1 MRTLGDIPKRYAGLS
16 PSREA
21 LVFEDRRISWSAL
34 NDRINRLANWLL
46 HQGFGTGDTISAL
59 AQNCNQYYEL
69 YYASFKIGAI
79 MAPVNYRLSPDE
91 MLYLLNISG
100 SRVLFVGSEYLDF
113 VEENR
118 ERMEHVK
125 TMVSFDGPV
134 PGMHEYEDILAR
146 SSAAEPGI
154 EVGEDEV
161 ALISYTGGTTG
172 LPKGAML
179 THRNFFTVMR
189 TILIYG
195 DLTADDVTLQVLPPF
210 HLTIWQ
216 TLIAHYIGAKSVL
229 NKRLDLH
236 HVMGLFTREG
246 ITHINL
252 VPVLLN
258 WIVNDPDFEDYDFSS
273 LRNVTYGGSPI
284 PTAVLEKCLAS
295 MQPRFSQGY
304 GLTEC
309 TLLATVLGS
318 EAHVLSSDPTAAKR
332 LQSAGREALH
342 NEVRV
347 VDEEGTELPPGEV
360 GEIVIR
366 GPNVMKG
373 YWRDPEQTA
382 DRIRNGWLHSNDMG
396 YFDED
401 RYLFIVD
408 RKQFM
413 IITGGENVYPKEV
426 EDVIYEH
433 PAVSE
438 AAVVSAPDET
448 WGETVAAVVVLKE
461 GGSLDADDLVSFCR
475 ERLAGY
481 KCPRIVKFVAA
492 LPKTPIMKIDAMQVR
507 EAFWGVKER
516 RVT

>member
-1 MRTLGDIPKRYAGLS
+1 MRTLGDIPGRYARLS
-16 PSREA
+16 PAREA
-21 LVFEDRRISWSAL
+21 LVFEDRRISWSTF

-46 HQGFGTGDTISAL
+46 HRGFKAGDTISAL

-69 YYASFKIGAI
+69 YYASFKIGTI
-79 MAPVNYRLSPDE
+79 MAPVNYRLGPTE
-91 MLYLLNISG
+91 MLYLLDLSQ
-100 SRVLFVGSEYLDF
+100 SRILFVGAEYHDF
-113 VEENR
+113 VQENL
-118 ERMEHVK
+118 ERMENVEVL
-125 TMVSFDGPV
+125 VSFDGAV
-134 PGMHEYEDILAR
+134 AGMLDYEDILA
-146 SSAAEPGI
+146 SSSPSEPGS

-161 ALISYTGGTTG
+161 ALISFTGGTTG

-195 DLTADDVTLQVLPPF
+195 DLTADDITLQVLPPF

-229 NKRLDLH
+229 NKKLDLH
-236 HVMGLFTREG
+236 HVMGLFAQEG

-258 WIVNDPDFEDYDFSS
+258 WIVNDPQFAEYDFSS

-284 PTAVLEKCLAS
+284 PMAVLEKCLAA

-309 TLLATVLGS
+309 TLLATVLGA
-318 EAHVLSSDPTAAKR
+318 EDHLLSSDPAARKH

-347 VDEEGTELPPGEV
+347 VDGEGNGLPSGEV
-360 GEIVIR
+360 GEIIIK

-373 YWRDPEQTA
+373 YWRDAEQTA
-382 DRIRNGWLHSNDMG
+382 DRIKEGWLYSNDMG

-401 RYLFIVD
+401 GYLYIVD

-426 EDVIYEH
+426 EDILYQH

-438 AAVVSAPDET
+438 AAVVSAPDER
-448 WGETVAAVVVLKE
+448 WGETVAAAIVTKE
-461 GGSLDADDLVSFCR
+461 GVPLTADEITSFCR

-481 KCPRIVKFVAA
+481 KCPRIVRFVDT
-492 LPKTPIMKIDAMQVR
+492 LPKTPIMKIDAMKVR
-507 EAFWGVKER
+507 EDFWKGHER
-516 RVT
+516 KVT